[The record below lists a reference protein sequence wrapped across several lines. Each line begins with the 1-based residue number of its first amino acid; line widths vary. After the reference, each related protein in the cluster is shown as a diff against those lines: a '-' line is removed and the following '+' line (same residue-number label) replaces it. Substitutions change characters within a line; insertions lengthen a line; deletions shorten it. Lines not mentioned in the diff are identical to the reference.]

1 MSTYYVP
8 GTGLHARDMK
18 MNEIISCLQG
28 SHSRIEE
35 ATK

>member
-8 GTGLHARDMK
+8 GTGLHARDTK

-28 SHSRIEE
+28 SHSRMEE